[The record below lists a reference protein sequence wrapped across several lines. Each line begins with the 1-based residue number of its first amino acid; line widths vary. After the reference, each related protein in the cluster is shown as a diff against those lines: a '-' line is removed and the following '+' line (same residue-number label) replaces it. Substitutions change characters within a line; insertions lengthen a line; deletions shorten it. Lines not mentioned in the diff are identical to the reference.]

1 MAERIA
7 RVDTEAAAAIWIG
20 TFHSFG
26 LDLIRRFHD
35 ELNLPLDPRLL
46 DRTEAVELLEHEFP
60 VLDLVHYRNL
70 YDPTRM
76 IADIL
81 TGISRAKD
89 EVVDAKTY
97 LALAQAMRDRAVGIE
112 DIATAEK
119 AIEVAKVYATY
130 ETLKSRLDALT
141 LGTWFH
147 CQ

>member
-1 MAERIA
+1 
-7 RVDTEAAAAIWIG
+7 VDWH
-20 TFHSFG
+20 FP
-26 LDLIRRFHD
+26 LIRPRSGSSISRRTEFAAR
-35 ELNLPLDPRLL
+35 PRLL

-70 YDPTRM
+70 YDPTRV

-89 EVVDAKTY
+89 EVVDANTY

-119 AIEVAKVYATY
+119 PLKSPKYTPL
-130 ETLKSRLDALT
+130 TKPSKSRLDALT